1 MLVHAGFA
9 ILAAL
14 FYFAAAMTVVV
25 AAPSNHA
32 RNAAAVPPPQPHAEP
47 PLDLAPP
54 APFGRPGVA
63 ELGHLHVMGPFKDVR
78 LVAAGL
84 LVAAMAVMVV
94 VVRFALTPYAVAA
107 RRRADAR
114 YMQGS
119 EATAVQSSDGKPSRA
134 AFRLED

>member
-1 MLVHAGFA
+1 MLVHVGLA

-14 FYFAAAMTVVV
+14 FYVFAAAMTVVD
-25 AAPSNHA
+25 AAPSTHP
-32 RNAAAVPPPQPHAEP
+32 RHAAAVPPPQAEP
-47 PLDLAPP
+47 PSDLAPS
-54 APFGRPGVA
+54 APFGRPGVV

-94 VVRFALTPYAVAA
+94 VVRFTLTPYAIAA

-114 YMQGS
+114 RMQDS
-119 EATAVQSSDGKPSRA
+119 EGTAARSSDGKPSRA
-134 AFRLED
+134 AFALED